1 MNIKPQTRILTKSEI
16 LPLLTSQ
23 DYIDGV
29 EYAFRQ
35 HGEGRSFGTDMIH
48 GDTPGDVEFHIKAGG
63 LQWKGKSFYA
73 LKANGSSFRNRE
85 LRGLPNILGAIL
97 LFDAESGYPLAI
109 MDSSELTRQRTAA
122 GTAVALK
129 YLAPAGAQT
138 LLLCGCGVQGRI
150 HLKYLKEVL
159 RLEQV
164 LAYDIQP
171 EAARDFAR
179 DMEKEFGLP
188 VGAVTALSEAAARSR
203 IIVTCTPSRIPFLKA
218 ADVRPG
224 TTVAAVGADSPAKQ
238 EIEAELLRGRKI
250 VVDILRQCA
259 VAGELHHA
267 LEKGLVSETD
277 VHAEIGEIVA
287 GLKPGRESAEET
299 IIYDATGTAIQ
310 DTAAAILVYEKA
322 EAGDLGLK
330 IDLFA

>member
-1 MNIKPQTRILTKSEI
+1 
-16 LPLLTSQ
+16 
-23 DYIDGV
+23 
-29 EYAFRQ
+29 
-35 HGEGRSFGTDMIH
+35 MIH
-48 GDTPGDVEFHIKAGG
+48 GDTPGDVEFHVKAGG
-63 LQWKGKSFYA
+63 LQWKGQAFYA

-85 LRGLPNILGAIL
+85 LRGLPNIMGAIL

-129 YLAPAGAQT
+129 YLAPAGAGS

-164 LAYDIQP
+164 LAYDVRP

-188 VGAVTALSEAAARSR
+188 VDAVASLSEAAARSR
-203 IIVTCTPSRIPFLKA
+203 IIVTCTPSRTPFLRA
-218 ADVRPG
+218 ADIRPG

-238 EIEAELLRGRKI
+238 EIEAGLLRGRKV

-267 LEKGLVSETD
+267 LEEGLVTEAD

-287 GLKPGRESAEET
+287 GKKPGRESADET

>member
-1 MNIKPQTRILTKSEI
+1 MTTKPRTRILTRRELS
-16 LPLLTSQ
+16 PLLITRV
-23 DYIDGV
+23 YVEGV

-35 HGEGRSFGTDMIH
+35 HGEGRSFGTAMIH
-48 GDTPGDVEFHIKAGG
+48 SDTPGDVEFHIKAGG
-63 LQWKGKSFYA
+63 LQWKGKAYFA

-150 HLKYLKEVL
+150 HLKYLNEVL
-159 RLEQV
+159 RLERV
-164 LAYDIQP
+164 LAYDLQP
-171 EAARDFAR
+171 EAARSFAG

-188 VGAVTALSEAAARSR
+188 IGAVTDLAEAAPLCRV
-203 IIVTCTPSRIPFLKA
+203 IVTCTPSRAPFLRA

-238 EIEAELLRGRKI
+238 EIEAGLLRGRKV
-250 VVDILRQCA
+250 VVDILSQCA

-267 LEKGLVSETD
+267 LDERLVTEAD
-277 VHAEIGEIVA
+277 VYAEIGEIVA
-287 GLKPGRESAEET
+287 GKKPGRENADE
-299 IIYDATGTAIQ
+299 IIVYDATGTAIQ

-322 EAGDLGLK
+322 EARDIGLQ